1 LSAAA
6 PDASSLRPE
15 HLQVPL
21 TDPLSAN
28 SGNNSVN
35 GNEENE
41 DLQLVT
47 VTGIELESL
56 PFTVEQI
63 KEAIFELSIQLH
75 MEDLPPEVLSGADPQ
90 AMIE

>member
-1 LSAAA
+1 M
-6 PDASSLRPE
+6 PDASSLNPE
-15 HLQVPL
+15 LLQVPM

-28 SGNNSVN
+28 SGNNSVSAN
-35 GNEENE
+35 AEGEEM
-41 DLQLVT
+41 QLVT

-75 MEDLPPEVLSGADPQ
+75 MEDLPPEVLA
-90 AMIE
+90 

>member
-1 LSAAA
+1 M
-6 PDASSLRPE
+6 E
-15 HLQVPL
+15 
-21 TDPLSAN
+21 
-28 SGNNSVN
+28 G
-35 GNEENE
+35 EE
-41 DLQLVT
+41 LQLVT
-47 VTGIELESL
+47 VTGVELESL